1 MYVWIIV
8 SAIAV
13 IGFVFLLRAA
23 YRRGRRRSMRACAA
37 KGVFFVT
44 LLRQGEKVWCRMTGG
59 HVYEIEYLRTYLDRR
74 FFRLTRLSFD
84 LTGTEIVQ
92 RVHPE
97 SFFRHDELKVGD
109 SCMCIPEPGRTSPIT
124 EISVTPLVPLRRAA
138 DGQFAHR
145 TVYS

>member
-1 MYVWIIV
+1 MHISIIV

-13 IGFVFLLRAA
+13 IGVAFLVRTA
-23 YRRGRRRSMRACAA
+23 YRSGRKRSMKTCAD
-37 KGVFFVT
+37 KGTFYVT
-44 LLRQGEKVWCRMTGG
+44 LLRKGEKVWCRMTGG

-84 LTGTEIVQ
+84 LTGAEIVR

-97 SFFRHDELKVGD
+97 SFFRGPELKVGD
-109 SCMCIPEPGRTSPIT
+109 SFMCIPEPGCTSPIT

-138 DGQFAHR
+138 DGQVAHR